1 MDGLVCLDPL
11 MYVQYGDQLNDG
23 GYDTNKTERADAGA
37 GSRPLGLLVEIL
49 LEDQRRKESVL
60 LQAKG

>member
-1 MDGLVCLDPL
+1 